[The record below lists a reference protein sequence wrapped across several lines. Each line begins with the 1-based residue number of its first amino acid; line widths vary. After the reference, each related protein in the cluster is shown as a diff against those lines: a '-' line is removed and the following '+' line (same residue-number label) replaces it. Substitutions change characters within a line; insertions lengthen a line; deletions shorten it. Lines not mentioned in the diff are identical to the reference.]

1 MRLASI
7 SGLRVLGVTNTK
19 WPLGRSTRRTSR
31 SVAVGSFRCSSTHT
45 QTMRSNDSSANGR
58 CSPRPRMIGIPGAR
72 CSLSDGVSGSSPM
85 ASLTSRQNSSTTPPR
100 PHPRSS
106 TWLDGVMWRRTIASS
121 WSRPDHLDL
130 RFQPGPAG
138 THLPGVWL
146 LVQPALAPPGPA
158 KVLDGVGDVDA
169 PAVDAGLLQTPLQ
182 QLARRAHKG
191 LALKVLL
198 VARLLADQH
207 QPSMFGALAEHRLGR
222 VGPKVAGL
230 ARGRRLLQLHDAAGP
245 FRRLRHAQ
253 ITHEL
258 SSNWA

>member
-100 PHPRSS
+100 PHHRLGGSRAEQ
-106 TWLDGVMWRRTIASS
+106 DDQA
-121 WSRPDHLDL
+121 RPDHLDL

-146 LVQPALAPPGPA
+146 LVQPALPPPGPA

-182 QLARRAHKG
+182 QLARRADKG
-191 LALKVLL
+191 LALKVLMI
-198 VARLLADQH
+198 ARLLADQH

-230 ARGRRLLQLHDAAGP
+230 ARGGRLLQLHDAAGP